1 MIKSIAHKGLK
12 QFAATGKGAK
22 LPVQGAAQ
30 IRLVQMLQTLNAAS
44 QPEDMNLPGFH
55 FHELTGNRRGAYSV
69 RVTGNW
75 RLTFEWERALRT
87 SNWRI
92 ITDASRPP
100 PDAPRRAVA

>member
-1 MIKSIAHKGLK
+1 MLDICKEKPYTLFMIKSIAHKGLK

-55 FHELTGNRRGAYSV
+55 FHELTGNRRGTYSV
-69 RVTGNW
+69 RITGNW
-75 RLTFEWERALRT
+75 RLTFEW
-87 SNWRI
+87 
-92 ITDASRPP
+92 DAGAANVKLE
-100 PDAPRRAVA
+100 DYH

>member
-12 QFAATGKGAK
+12 QFATIGKGEK

-30 IRLVQMLQTLNAAS
+30 IRLEQMLQTLNAAS

-55 FHELTGNRRGAYSV
+55 FHELIGNRKVTYSI

-75 RLTFEWERALRT
+75 RLTFEL
-87 SNWRI
+87 
-92 ITDASRPP
+92 DAGAANVKLE
-100 PDAPRRAVA
+100 DYH